1 MASHSHAIRPGPR
14 AIAIAGCRVAVL
26 LILAAAV
33 LWIVN
38 PPMPYERLRFCQT
51 PRDAITTL
59 WDKTGLGEPLD
70 EQCAV
75 RVGPRTVAAGMALG
89 GLATLVVLGIP
100 VWLTRRRSTR

>member
-38 PPMPYERLRFCQT
+38 PPMPY
-51 PRDAITTL
+51 
-59 WDKTGLGEPLD
+59 DKTGLGEPLD